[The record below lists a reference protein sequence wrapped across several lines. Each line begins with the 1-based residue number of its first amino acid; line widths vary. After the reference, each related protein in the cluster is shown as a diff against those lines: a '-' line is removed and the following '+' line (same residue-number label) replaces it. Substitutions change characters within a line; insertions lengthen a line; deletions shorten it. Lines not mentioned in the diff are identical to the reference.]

1 MRSEDALVE
10 TKGANSVGETEVV
23 EDHQPIQ
30 EASDFAARGLLRI
43 EERLW
48 IPASESDLVSG
59 EDEEDWESLE
69 NLPDWEGCRSIFQA
83 PEIMKRN
90 GKPRVGNSEETR
102 NSCLEWIEIEI
113 ENRKKE
119 ICNPKGKTFQFYH

>member
-1 MRSEDALVE
+1 MRSEEALVE

-30 EASDFAARGLLRI
+30 EVSDLAARGLLRI

-48 IPASESDLVSG
+48 IPASDSDLVRG
-59 EDEEDWESLE
+59 EEEGESLE

-83 PEIMKRN
+83 PEIMK
-90 GKPRVGNSEETR
+90 
-102 NSCLEWIEIEI
+102 
-113 ENRKKE
+113 
-119 ICNPKGKTFQFYH
+119 